1 MYDSYFNLHAQPFRL
16 CPDPRFFFTSTTHKS
31 ALAYLR
37 YGLYQGEGFIIIT
50 GDAGTGKTMLVRTL
64 LAEAATEKVV
74 AGELVTTHLDAEDL
88 LRAICA
94 AFGLVQ
100 SGSKASLL
108 HGIERFLY
116 ARAREGKRVVLV
128 VDEAHNLPPESF
140 EELRMLSNF
149 QVAARTLLQFVLLGQ
164 QPLKEALAAAG
175 MAQLQQRV
183 IAAHHLDPLGARE
196 TRAYIEHRLRRAG
209 WQRDPW
215 LSEGAYLLL
224 HAASGGIPRVINS
237 LCDRLLLAA
246 ALEERHHLQQG
257 EVLAVVRELAGE
269 GAAPRES
276 QRAVEA
282 VLEAAAAADERSPSP
297 PPPPVKPLVQPREAP
312 ITPPPVPAEASSSP
326 VSPVSPSA
334 STAHL
339 PPPLSIAK
347 STQPDHPRRMWPAA
361 GVGMVVVVLLVSL
374 ALFDTEEETLAP
386 LVSHD
391 ESFGVTS
398 SETVSMPERAIEPAA
413 LPAFPDPRVEP
424 AALPF
429 HQEELVIER
438 ARATLPALPELTPG
452 EPARESVT
460 ETAVPI
466 ANNIV
471 DEPPPV
477 AAPPIKKRVAQGGA
491 SAPER
496 PPIITARSPSR
507 EVQAKPEAEHRSAP
521 PTVLVARTSSAPSR
535 SVAVNTRMPLAQD
548 PVPRPQ
554 SATEI
559 TVLPKPLAS
568 SAGAAS
574 DESTAPALAERVASN
589 QSLSR
594 EAETKPKAEPRSVPQ
609 TALAARTS
617 AATSRSVAVN
627 TLVPLAKDPVPQ
639 PAADITVLP
648 QPLESPASAATDE
661 SNAPALSETVASTLL
676 TRFSQAYDAGDVAR
690 LSAMFS
696 RNARTNDADNR
707 DGILK
712 AYRKLFGVTNARE
725 LVFRDMK
732 WEATGDHLRGKGY
745 FGVTVRE
752 RGRRDVQSYTGRVE
766 MLMHAKHGDAVIT
779 QLMHTY
785 DH

>member
-116 ARAREGKRVVLV
+116 ARAREGKRVVLL

-568 SAGAAS
+568 SAGAAT
-574 DESTAPALAERVASN
+574 DESTAPALSERVASN
-589 QSLSR
+589 GSSSR
-594 EAETKPKAEPRSVPQ
+594 E
-609 TALAARTS
+609 
-617 AATSRSVAVN
+617 VAVS
-627 TLVPLAKDPVPQ
+627 TRMPLAQDPVPRPQ
-639 PAADITVLP
+639 SATEIAVLP
-648 QPLESPASAATDE
+648 KPLESPASVATDE